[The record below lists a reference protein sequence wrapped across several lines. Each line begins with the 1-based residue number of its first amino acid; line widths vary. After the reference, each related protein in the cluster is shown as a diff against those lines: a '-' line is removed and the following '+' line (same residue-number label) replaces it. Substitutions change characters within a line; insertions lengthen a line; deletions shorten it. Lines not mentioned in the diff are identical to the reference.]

1 MVEEGGAYSESAGRS
16 RRQLGA
22 LFQTEFKLLA
32 FTTRRHRR
40 TCPTTSRN
48 WPGGALSGVQSR
60 ERSNP
65 PRSRTSSNGAHHR
78 HGPSARPLKK
88 SDPRIWESDV
98 QRPSPHRYFPPRL
111 ANNTLDCDAGGKVL
125 RLKRFIKS
133 NAGPLVINAV
143 LDALKTNTKIEALYI
158 QNFEDGFFDEQL
170 ERLTD
175 VLKLKRIWCLNVGEN
190 FRTTLNAWKEF
201 AEDLPE
207 TAVSH
212 MYASEHHF
220 IGTDLKNQMKDAI
233 RETRRANVI
242 PHSLEVIM
250 NCGNMWYNPKLPKWA
265 QDIKGGA
272 AALIARQQAASA
284 DSSVCAVQG
293 RGGETAPGA
302 DKGTGTGRGGK
313 KMGAT
318 AAHELEEFLRSKRSV
333 ERKGKRTVIQ
343 TSRGAAFVASET
355 AKQRRSD
362 KLRRERAQE
371 KKRDEADASI
381 AEKNAERVVHSFK
394 TGGGAELLGWRVRV
408 WWPEEEAWFHG
419 TVAKFDASS
428 GRHGIEYED
437 GDEKEIALGGR
448 GLSLDKIGFLRAP
461 RGRGVG
467 AKKTPAKKVKKESG
481 TPARKSGRTPKR
493 RAESPPPPPGGLRG
507 SHGIRAAARERRL
520 KEALEST
527 PKKRRSS
534 LK

>member
-1 MVEEGGAYSESAGRS
+1 MADDECKLAGR
-16 RRQLGA
+16 RP
-22 LFQTEFKLLA
+22 K
-32 FTTRRHRR
+32 
-40 TCPTTSRN
+40 RN
-48 WPGGALSGVQSR
+48 P
-60 ERSNP
+60 E
-65 PRSRTSSNGAHHR
+65 SRT
-78 HGPSARPLKK
+78 L
-88 SDPRIWESDV
+88 ESPAFKD
-98 QRPSPHRYFPPRL
+98 FIERL

-170 ERLTD
+170 ERLTE

-190 FRTTLNAWKEF
+190 FRTTLNAWKQF
-201 AEDLPE
+201 AEELPE

-233 RETRRANVI
+233 RETRKANII

-284 DSSVCAVQG
+284 DSSVCAIQG
-293 RGGETAPGA
+293 RGGEPAPGE
-302 DKGTGTGRGGK
+302 DKKTAGTGRGSK
-313 KMGAT
+313 KMGAI

-343 TSRGAAFVASET
+343 TARGAAFVATET
-355 AKQRRSD
+355 AKQRRAD
-362 KLRRERAQE
+362 KLRRERAAE
-371 KKRDEADASI
+371 KKQDEADAAI
-381 AEKNAERVVHSFK
+381 AEKNVERVAEALRAG
-394 TGGGAELLGWRVRV
+394 GGGAVVGWRVRV
-408 WWPEEEAWFHG
+408 WWPEDASWFHG
-419 TVAKFDASS
+419 VVAGFDAST
-428 GRHGIEYED
+428 GRHRIEYED
-437 GDEKEIALGGR
+437 GDERELALGTR
-448 GLSLDKIGFLRAP
+448 GISLDKIGFLRAP
-461 RGRGVG
+461 RGRGVKGQGQG
-467 AKKTPAKKVKKESG
+467 AKRTPVKAG
-481 TPARKSGRTPKR
+481 RDAATTPSRKSGRTPKR

-520 KEALEST
+520 KEALESA